1 MVIAAGPRII
11 SSTMG
16 PITLAEAES
25 GSVSISVTFDRSITA
40 SSFDSSVLGLY
51 PNVEVF
57 FLGTTDTSSF
67 VPLEVTDISPV
78 DLSDGLASEFTITFD
93 PTPPGANSATYN
105 YVGTYSY
112 LIAPD
117 NLVTGVA
124 INAPVESYV
133 TLADMLATGSRVV
146 GLSNTAGLVGGE
158 AVSGTGIPAGT
169 TISSV
174 LTLPFVG
181 TLTDGSTAVTSI
193 TTTTGLVAGE
203 EVIGVGIPS
212 GTTISSINGL
222 TSIILSAPA
231 TISGSDGL
239 LASGIR
245 LSASATASGSE
256 SLAVLPCTTPTTRT
270 PTARMNPRRRHS
282 SAS

>member
-1 MVIAAGPRII
+1 MPGVY
-11 SSTMG
+11 T
-16 PITLAEAES
+16 
-25 GSVSISVTFDRSITA
+25 
-40 SSFDSSVLGLY
+40 
-51 PNVEVF
+51 NVEVF

-78 DLSDGLASEFTITFD
+78 GLSDGLASEFTITFD
-93 PTPPGANSATYN
+93 PTPPGDSSTTYN

-117 NLVTGVA
+117 NLVTGIA
-124 INAPVESYV
+124 INSPVESYV
-133 TLADMLATGSRVV
+133 TVTGILKSGSAVV
-146 GLSNTAGLVGGE
+146 GLNNTAGLVAGE
-158 AVSGTGIPAGT
+158 SVSGTGIPAGT

-174 LTLPFVG
+174 LTLPFAG
-181 TLTDGSTAVTSI
+181 TLTDGSTTVTSI

-231 TISGSDGL
+231 TISGSDGF
-239 LASGIR
+239 ACVG
-245 LSASATASGSE
+245 
-256 SLAVLPCTTPTTRT
+256 
-270 PTARMNPRRRHS
+270 H
-282 SAS
+282 